1 MKKTKSLQVA
11 PLDRRRFLKS
21 SALATFSFLLSPYLR
36 SLFASNAAPV
46 RFGLITDL
54 HKDIIYDAELRLQTF
69 LEEMENHSPDALIQL
84 GDFAIP
90 KPENQAFINRF
101 NLGNDQ
107 VFHVLGNH
115 DLDEGYTPQ
124 QVIESYGMPAR
135 YYARSV
141 QGVRVLVLDGNEAGS
156 PTVGSGYA
164 SYIGREQ
171 QEWLAGELEMAK
183 EPVLVVSHQPIAGIY
198 TVDNAAEMQAL
209 LSRFAS
215 KIMVAINGHAHVD
228 QQLVVGGVRY
238 LHLNSASYYWVG
250 AKLAHQSLDASVHA
264 QHPSL
269 ALTCP
274 YAEVLFALLTIDP
287 QAGTVTVDGKQT
299 RWIGPSPAA
308 LGYTI
313 LSVEEQEKYLQPK
326 ISNRML

>member
-1 MKKTKSLQVA
+1 MKKTNSPLA
-11 PLDRRRFLKS
+11 EPLDRRRFLKS
-21 SALATFSFLLSPYLR
+21 SALATFSFLLSPHLR
-36 SLFASNAAPV
+36 QLFSSNASPV
-46 RFGLITDL
+46 RFGLISDL
-54 HKDIIYDAELRLQTF
+54 HKDIIHDADLRLQTF
-69 LEEMENHSPDALIQL
+69 LTEMETQRPHALIQL

-90 KPENQAFINRF
+90 KAENQAFIDKFNR
-101 NLGNDQ
+101 GNDH

-115 DLDEGYTPQ
+115 DLDEGYTAQ
-124 QVIESYGMPAR
+124 QVIQSYGMPAR
-135 YYARSV
+135 YYACSV
-141 QGVRVLVLDGNEAGS
+141 QGIRVLVLDGNEAGS
-156 PTVGSGYA
+156 PKGGSGYA
-164 SYIGREQ
+164 SYIGKQ
-171 QEWLAGELEMAK
+171 QQAWLTGELEAAK
-183 EPVLVVSHQPIAGIY
+183 EPVLVISHQPLAGIY

-215 KIMVAINGHAHVD
+215 KILLAINGHAHVD

-250 AKLAHQSLDASVHA
+250 AQLAHQSLAPSIHA

-287 QAGTVTVDGKQT
+287 QAGTVTIAGRESK
-299 RWIGPSPAA
+299 WIGPSPAA

-313 LSVEEQEKYLQPK
+313 LNAEEQVKYLQPK
-326 ISNRML
+326 ISNRIL

>member
-1 MKKTKSLQVA
+1 MKKTSPPLAA

-21 SALATFSFLLSPYLR
+21 SALATFSFLLSPHLR
-36 SLFASNAAPV
+36 QLFAANASPV
-46 RFGLITDL
+46 SFGLISDL
-54 HKDIIYDAELRLQTF
+54 HKDIIHDAELRLQTF
-69 LEEMENHSPDALIQL
+69 LTEMETQKPHALIQL

-90 KPENQAFINRF
+90 KAENQAFIDEF
-101 NLGNDQ
+101 NKANDQ

-115 DLDEGYTPQ
+115 DLDEGYTAQ
-124 QVIESYGMPAR
+124 QVIQSYGMPAR
-135 YYARSV
+135 YYARLV
-141 QGVRVLVLDGNEAGS
+141 QGIRVLVLDGNEAGS
-156 PTVGSGYA
+156 PTAGSGYA
-164 SYIGREQ
+164 SYIGKQ
-171 QEWLAGELEMAK
+171 QQAWLARELEAAK
-183 EPVLVVSHQPIAGIY
+183 EPVLVISHQPLAGIY

-215 KIMVAINGHAHVD
+215 KILLAINGHAHVD

-250 AKLAHQSLDASVHA
+250 VQLAHQSLAPSVHA

-287 QAGTVTVDGKQT
+287 QAGTVTIAGRES

-313 LSVEEQEKYLQPK
+313 LSAEEQVKYLQPK
-326 ISNRML
+326 ISNRVL

>member
-1 MKKTKSLQVA
+1 MKKNNSPTLTSLN
-11 PLDRRRFLKS
+11 RRRFLKS
-21 SALATFSFLLSPYLR
+21 SALTAFSFLLPPSIL

-46 RFGLITDL
+46 RFGVISDL
-54 HKDIIYDAELRLQTF
+54 HKDIIHDADLRLETF
-69 LEEMENHSPDALIQL
+69 LEEMKTHAPHALIQL

-90 KPENQAFINRF
+90 KSENQAFIDRF
-101 NLGNDQ
+101 NRGNNQ

-115 DLDEGYTPQ
+115 DLDEGYTAQ
-124 QVIESYGMPAR
+124 QVIQSYGMQAP

-141 QGVRVLVLDGNEAGS
+141 QGIRVLVLDGNEPGS
-156 PTVGSGYA
+156 PAARPGYA
-164 SYIGREQ
+164 SYIGKAQ
-171 QEWLAGELEMAK
+171 QEWLKGELEAAE
-183 EPVLVVSHQPIAGIY
+183 EPVLVVSHQPLAGIY

-209 LSRFAS
+209 LSKFAS
-215 KIMVAINGHAHVD
+215 KILLAINGHAHVD
-228 QQLVVGGVRY
+228 QHLVVGGVRY

-250 AKLAHQSLDASVHA
+250 AQLAHQSFDPSVHT

-287 QAGTVTVDGKQT
+287 QAGTVTIAGRES
-299 RWIGPSPAA
+299 RWVGPSPRE

-313 LSVEEQEKYLQPK
+313 LTAEEQAKHLQPK
-326 ISNRML
+326 ISDRAI

>member
-1 MKKTKSLQVA
+1 MKGNHHSLYSPV
-11 PLDRRRFLKS
+11 DRRRFLKS

-36 SLFASNAAPV
+36 SLFASNATPV
-46 RFGLITDL
+46 RFGLISDL
-54 HKDIIYDAELRLQTF
+54 HIDIIHDAELRLQTF
-69 LEEMENHSPDALIQL
+69 LTEMEAQDPHALIQL

-90 KPENQAFINRF
+90 KAENQAFIERF
-101 NLGNDQ
+101 NRGNDH

-115 DLDEGYTPQ
+115 DLDEGGTAQ

-141 QGVRVLVLDGNEAGS
+141 QGIRVLVLDGNEAGS
-156 PTVGSGYA
+156 PTAGSGYA
-164 SYIGREQ
+164 SYIGKQ
-171 QEWLAGELEMAK
+171 QQAWLAGELEAAK
-183 EPVLVVSHQPIAGIY
+183 EPVLVVSHQPLAGIY

-215 KIMVAINGHAHVD
+215 KIVLAINGHAHVD

-250 AKLAHQSLDASVHA
+250 AQLAHQSLDPSVHA
-264 QHPSL
+264 QYPSL

-287 QAGTVTVDGKQT
+287 QAGTVTVAGKES

-313 LSVEEQEKYLQPK
+313 LSAEEQKKYLQPK
-326 ISNRML
+326 ISNRIL

>member
-1 MKKTKSLQVA
+1 MKKTMPPVLI

-21 SALATFSFLLSPYLR
+21 SALATFSFLLSPSLR
-36 SLFASNAAPV
+36 QLFASNAAPV
-46 RFGLITDL
+46 RFGLISDL
-54 HKDIIYDAELRLQTF
+54 HKDIIHDADLRLQTF
-69 LEEMENHSPDALIQL
+69 LAEMETHSPQALIQL

-90 KPENQAFINRF
+90 KPENQDFIDRF
-101 NLGNDQ
+101 NRGNDQ

-115 DLDEGYTPQ
+115 DLDEGYAVQ
-124 QVIESYGMPAR
+124 QVIQSYGMPSR

-141 QGVRVLVLDGNEAGS
+141 QGIRVLVLDGNEAGS
-156 PTVGSGYA
+156 PTAGPGYA
-164 SYIGREQ
+164 SYIGKQ
-171 QEWLAGELEMAK
+171 QQAWLEGELESSK
-183 EPVLVVSHQPIAGIY
+183 EPVLVVSHQPLAGIY
-198 TVDNAAEMQAL
+198 TVDNAYEMQAL

-215 KIMVAINGHAHVD
+215 KILLAINGHAHVD

-269 ALTCP
+269 AMTCP

-287 QAGTVTVDGKQT
+287 QVGTVTVAGRES
-299 RWIGPSPAA
+299 RWLGPSPAA

-313 LSVEEQEKYLQPK
+313 LTAEEQEKYLQPK
-326 ISNRML
+326 ISDRAL